1 MVLFYT
7 LVEFN
12 VSLGKYA
19 LLIFH
24 TIKDKIMDLFTNQN
38 FLLYLATYF
47 IASIP
52 FGYLLA
58 KQFAHVDIKK
68 EGSGNIGATNVLRV
82 VKEKD
87 PKLAKK
93 LGIITLILDAVKGVL
108 VIFIAKMSGAP
119 ESVLWTIAVLSV
131 MGHCF
136 SAFLFFEGG
145 KGVATGFG
153 VLAMMMP
160 LPALVAIIVW
170 ALAAKVL
177 KISSISSLIALAAF
191 IIASYLIYPT
201 VTGIHS
207 HAPIWIIALII
218 TYKHIP
224 NIVRLFNKEEA
235 KV

>member
-1 MVLFYT
+1 
-7 LVEFN
+7 
-12 VSLGKYA
+12 
-19 LLIFH
+19 
-24 TIKDKIMDLFTNQN
+24 MDLFTNQN
-38 FLLYLATYF
+38 ILLYLAAYL
-47 IASIP
+47 IAGIP

-58 KQFAHVDIKK
+58 KQFAGVDIKN

-93 LGIITLILDAVKGVL
+93 LGAITLFLDAIKGVVVIL
-108 VIFIAKMSGAP
+108 VAQMLGAP
-119 ESVLWTIAVLSV
+119 ETVLWTIAVLAV

-160 LPALVAIIVW
+160 IPALIAIVVW
-170 ALAAKVL
+170 AVAAKGL
-177 KISSISSLIALAAF
+177 KISSISSLIALVVF
-191 IIASYLIYPT
+191 IIASYVMYPE
-201 VTGIHS
+201 VPGIGS
-207 HAPIWIIALII
+207 HAPIWIIALVIF
-218 TYKHIP
+218 YKHIP
-224 NIVRLFNKEEA
+224 NIVRLFNKEEG